1 MAHYYLSISGTYIIN
16 IDYEANP
23 HQSIRE
29 LIADI
34 VWQFDMNSKKSHTFY
49 LCAHIGNKN
58 IRLEEEKVLA
68 DYNLQPGTHL
78 RLVVVKENTTNHT
91 LTNTQTISHNAI
103 GRNPD
108 DAQPFNCL
116 TSEQAPKHSIPK
128 KTPFFKRVH
137 RRISEIFSQR
147 EYVNSTVFAPSVAER
162 GETMTI
168 QLLLY
173 KDSQYA
179 NAIKKAKQVDPEA
192 EERISQVIGVPL
204 KKGDIISANLTF
216 FPRIQ
221 EDYVKIEENI
231 KQVIWDSK
239 TKDIV
244 FSVYIDERFSKKLLN
259 GKVVIK
265 VNDIPVSEAI
275 FRIKIVSYKEMQT
288 TLADI
293 EMTRLGKIF
302 ISYSHLDTDKVQYIS
317 ETCKAMKCDYFF
329 DRHDLDPGDRF
340 EEKIFKYIDNAN
352 LFILCWSEN
361 AASSD
366 WVKKE
371 IKRALENLKK
381 DDQSLHLYPISI
393 PPKTELPDNM
403 KGIFN
408 FGELM

>member
-1 MAHYYLSISGTYIIN
+1 
-16 IDYEANP
+16 
-23 HQSIRE
+23 
-29 LIADI
+29 
-34 VWQFDMNSKKSHTFY
+34 
-49 LCAHIGNKN
+49 
-58 IRLEEEKVLA
+58 
-68 DYNLQPGTHL
+68 
-78 RLVVVKENTTNHT
+78 
-91 LTNTQTISHNAI
+91 
-103 GRNPD
+103 
-108 DAQPFNCL
+108 
-116 TSEQAPKHSIPK
+116 
-128 KTPFFKRVH
+128 
-137 RRISEIFSQR
+137 
-147 EYVNSTVFAPSVAER
+147 
-162 GETMTI
+162 MTI

-302 ISYSHLDTDKVQYIS
+302 ISYSHRDTDKVQYIS

-329 DRHDLDPGDRF
+329 DRHKLSPGDIF

-361 AASSD
+361 AASSS
-366 WVKKE
+366 WVEKE
-371 IKRALENLKK
+371 IDRALENLKK

-393 PPKTELPDNM
+393 PPKTELLPKNM
-403 KGIFN
+403 KDIN
-408 FGELM
+408 F